1 LLKTCTYYFRI
12 HKTKNI
18 YIYKSKRNLAPK
30 RAYTRSHPDPEPA
43 IATDNPEQLLR
54 KKTIAEGSVSHN
66 PLQRSPS
73 LPEELVSLQDLDF
86 DILFEQSLF
95 RTKSDSFVAETVLD
109 PTVLQPRT
117 PEVLSPTAKPQTTHS
132 VPASPSSSSS
142 SVTTPPIIQVVVPP
156 PPPIMAA
163 RYAPLVLAAPLHA
176 MPQDY
181 QTRLPQFDGTGPLS
195 AQQHV
200 DKMNDYFDLQEV
212 DEADVQMRLFAQSLM
227 GDVKKWYKGLRAA
240 SVLDLTAFQRSFL
253 DRWEVKKNPLQ
264 ILSEYENIRR
274 NQGETVQDYCTH
286 FNNLYNAIPA
296 DIKPPQGLALIKF
309 PDGFDADMSYQL
321 RERNSTTL
329 EDMQKSAISVEAN
342 LLAKRA
348 RQRTERRV
356 TIKEEPST
364 STSDSKLDSLAREME
379 RMMERLTVSERNP
392 PRENPP
398 APQIWNPNF
407 RRNPPQIRQRD
418 PRDQREQRGP
428 DQQIRPP
435 LQENY
440 ADEGDE
446 VIEEL
451 EDTHINLM
459 GIHDN
464 EAIFLTQEEQE
475 LFLLSQTKVSEEAE
489 DTEQQAFENAIMEV
503 HR

>member
-1 LLKTCTYYFRI
+1 
-12 HKTKNI
+12 
-18 YIYKSKRNLAPK
+18 
-30 RAYTRSHPDPEPA
+30 
-43 IATDNPEQLLR
+43 LLR
-54 KKTIAEGSVSHN
+54 KKTIVEGSVRHN
-66 PLQRSPS
+66 PLQKSPS
-73 LPEELVSLQDLDF
+73 LPEELVSIQDLDF
-86 DILFEQSLF
+86 DIFFEQSLF
-95 RTKSDSFVAETVLD
+95 RTKSDSFVAETILD

-142 SVTTPPIIQVVVPP
+142 SATTPPIIQFVVPP

-195 AQQHV
+195 TQQHV

-212 DEADVQMRLFAQSLM
+212 DEADVQMRLFAQSLT

-309 PDGFDADMSYQL
+309 PDGFDAIC
-321 RERNSTTL
+321 R
-329 EDMQKSAISVEAN
+329 
-342 LLAKRA
+342 
-348 RQRTERRV
+348 
-356 TIKEEPST
+356 
-364 STSDSKLDSLAREME
+364 
-379 RMMERLTVSERNP
+379 
-392 PRENPP
+392 
-398 APQIWNPNF
+398 
-407 RRNPPQIRQRD
+407 
-418 PRDQREQRGP
+418 
-428 DQQIRPP
+428 
-435 LQENY
+435 
-440 ADEGDE
+440 
-446 VIEEL
+446 
-451 EDTHINLM
+451 IN
-459 GIHDN
+459 
-464 EAIFLTQEEQE
+464 
-475 LFLLSQTKVSEEAE
+475 
-489 DTEQQAFENAIMEV
+489 
-503 HR
+503 